1 MSPNPSPLTP
11 LAAIG
16 EWVVK
21 GGLAIVGFLAFLGEL
36 LIVIAQVSLRPHR
49 WRVRSA
55 VNHMWAAG
63 VAALPIV
70 GLLSFL
76 IGVVTAYQGAAQ
88 LARFGAE
95 IFIVNVI
102 GVGVLREM
110 GALIAAIVVAGRSAS
125 AFAAQIGSMNVNEEV
140 DALKTM
146 NIDPVEILVVPRVI
160 GLFLIFPFIVFF
172 SDMMGILGGLLMSTV
187 ALNIT
192 VTQFATQFQHT
203 VPLSDLWVGLSKAPL
218 FAFTIAMIGCFQGLS
233 AARSAESVGQK
244 TTAAVVQS
252 IFLVIAI
259 DAVLSVLYAALGI

>member
-88 LARFGAE
+88 LARC
-95 IFIVNVI
+95 
-102 GVGVLREM
+102 L
-110 GALIAAIVVAGRSAS
+110 LYTSPS
-125 AFAAQIGSMNVNEEV
+125 
-140 DALKTM
+140 
-146 NIDPVEILVVPRVI
+146 PR
-160 GLFLIFPFIVFF
+160 
-172 SDMMGILGGLLMSTV
+172 D
-187 ALNIT
+187 
-192 VTQFATQFQHT
+192 
-203 VPLSDLWVGLSKAPL
+203 
-218 FAFTIAMIGCFQGLS
+218 
-233 AARSAESVGQK
+233 
-244 TTAAVVQS
+244 
-252 IFLVIAI
+252 
-259 DAVLSVLYAALGI
+259 